1 MPLHWV
7 SPFGD
12 VGQTEHEG
20 PQAVLSVAA
29 TQVLL
34 QRFLPAGHVSPQ
46 GSSTP
51 MHSPSAGQAFLPAGH
66 VTPHLVP
73 SQVASPPLIP
83 AQGSQAKPQWEGL
96 RLLLHSP
103 SHLWNPG

>member
-12 VGQTEHEG
+12 VGQTVHEG
-20 PQAVLSVAA
+20 PQAVLSDAG

-34 QRFLPAGHVSPQ
+34 QRFFPGGHVSPQ
-46 GSSTP
+46 GSSGP
-51 MHSPSAGQAFLPAGH
+51 MHSPKAGQAFLPAGQL
-66 VTPHLVP
+66 TPHLVP

-83 AQGSQAKPQWEGL
+83 AHGSQAKPQCEGL

-103 SHLWNPG
+103 SHLWKPG